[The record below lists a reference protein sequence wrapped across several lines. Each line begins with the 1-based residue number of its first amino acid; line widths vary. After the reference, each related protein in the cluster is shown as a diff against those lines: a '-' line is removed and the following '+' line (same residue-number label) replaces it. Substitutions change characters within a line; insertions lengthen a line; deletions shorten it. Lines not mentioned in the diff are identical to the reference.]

1 MKNLFYT
8 FIVLFFCASQKANA
22 QDEDSFN
29 KNQLKLEMMR
39 LINPVNPGVELAYEH
54 DYYHGFL
61 GTQIS
66 ATYVYSI
73 KDMTVY
79 DKLRGFRIGIEQK
92 WFYSNPKYFKRTAR
106 PYVSILYQYQNS
118 KFNASSF
125 FLDSTLTDPLFSD
138 GKPGYID
145 TFNGTKTF
153 HAFNVTYGVQ
163 FVKQHFVFE
172 FNAGIGG
179 KTKVIRH
186 YNRINPSSELYTGRH
201 GIIQYESLKD
211 GTIGF
216 INIVAQLK
224 LGYCF

>member
-1 MKNLFYT
+1 
-8 FIVLFFCASQKANA
+8 
-22 QDEDSFN
+22 
-29 KNQLKLEMMR
+29 MR
-39 LINPVNPGVELAYEH
+39 FINPVNPGVELAYEH

-66 ATYVYSI
+66 ANYVYNLREMMFI
-73 KDMTVY
+73 Y
-79 DKLRGFRIGIEQK
+79 DKLSGFRIGIEQK
-92 WFYSNPKYFKRTAR
+92 WFYSNSKYFKKSVR

-172 FNAGIGG
+172 LNAGIGG

-201 GIIQYESLKD
+201 GIIQYESLKE
-211 GTIGF
+211 GTTGL